1 MTKLG
6 LVCIQC
12 ASRNIDEGGEC
23 NACGGQSQAIHR
35 TSFQVPTYMTVTTS
49 KLEAFERGEIDS
61 IDSWC
66 YTLHDG
72 VAPSDYYE
80 GQTYIVTGMLNVE
93 IPGAD
98 IRHQAEVIAVSSA
111 IAREIE
117 RSQSTM
123 ERLQTRKTE
132 LLAIEHQP
140 EDIEVDADPR
150 LDKYA
155 SHSRRGL
162 AQEFLRVLA
171 EDL

>member
-1 MTKLG
+1 MK
-6 LVCIQC
+6 
-12 ASRNIDEGGEC
+12 N
-23 NACGGQSQAIHR
+23 

>member
-1 MTKLG
+1 MSKMG
-6 LVCIQC
+6 LICKQC
-12 ASRNIDEGGEC
+12 ASLNINKDDGLC
-23 NACGGQSQAIHR
+23 NACGGLSSFYEMEVEKK

-61 IDSWC
+61 IESWC

-72 VAPSDYYE
+72 IAPSDYYE

-93 IPGAD
+93 IPGAE
-98 IRHQAEVIAVSSA
+98 IRHQAEVVAVTSA
-111 IAREIE
+111 IARELE

-140 EDIEVDADPR
+140 DDHPVDTYHDDPTGESAA
-150 LDKYA
+150 L
-155 SHSRRGL
+155 
-162 AQEFLRVLA
+162 
-171 EDL
+171 